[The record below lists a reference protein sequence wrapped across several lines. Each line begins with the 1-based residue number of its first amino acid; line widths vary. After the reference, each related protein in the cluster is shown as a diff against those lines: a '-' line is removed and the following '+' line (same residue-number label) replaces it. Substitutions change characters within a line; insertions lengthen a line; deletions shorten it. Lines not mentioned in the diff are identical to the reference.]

1 MDGLELAIAML
12 ILCSGPIL
20 FGLHSLWEI
29 RKEKRKTELE
39 ERQEQER
46 KASCAH
52 SHGYLTIKV
61 FGHPDLKECVDCGRI
76 FELDGTEVDLD
87 YLEDFIE
94 NTDRWIENSDGG
106 RELKI
111 YLTRE
116 QFRKIYRISMERK
129 MTMDDMIGEL
139 IDGLKK

>member
-20 FGLHSLWEI
+20 FGLYSLWEI

-39 ERQEQER
+39 ERQELER

-52 SHGYLTIKV
+52 SHGYLTVKV

-94 NTDRWIENSDGG
+94 NTDRRIENSDGG

-129 MTMDDMIGEL
+129 ITMDDMIGKL
-139 IDGLKK
+139 IDGLK

>member
-1 MDGLELAIAML
+1 MDGLELARAML

-20 FGLHSLWEI
+20 FGLYSLWEI

-39 ERQEQER
+39 ERQEQES

-52 SHGYLTIKV
+52 SHGVKV
-61 FGHPDLKECVDCGRI
+61 FGHPDLKECVDCSRI
-76 FELDGTEVDLD
+76 FELDGTVVDLD

-129 MTMDDMIGEL
+129 MTMDDMIGKL
-139 IDGLKK
+139 IDGLK

>member
-1 MDGLELAIAML
+1 MIESLYFTAAFLVIVVVIAILACYMDRRNEKADKAERRRIAE
-12 ILCSGPIL
+12 C
-20 FGLHSLWEI
+20 
-29 RKEKRKTELE
+29 T
-39 ERQEQER
+39 
-46 KASCAH
+46 H
-52 SHGYLTIKV
+52 SHGFLTVKV
-61 FGHPDLKECVDCGRI
+61 FGHPDLKKCVDCGRI

-129 MTMDDMIGEL
+129 ITMDDMIGKL
-139 IDGLKK
+139 IDGLK

>member
-1 MDGLELAIAML
+1 MIESLYFTAGFLVIVVVIAILACYMDRRNEKADKAERRRIAE
-12 ILCSGPIL
+12 C
-20 FGLHSLWEI
+20 
-29 RKEKRKTELE
+29 T
-39 ERQEQER
+39 
-46 KASCAH
+46 H
-52 SHGYLTIKV
+52 SHGFLTVKV
-61 FGHPDLKECVDCGRI
+61 FGYPDLKKCVDCGRI

-129 MTMDDMIGEL
+129 MTMDDMIGKL
-139 IDGLKK
+139 IDGLK

>member
-46 KASCAH
+46 KASGAH
-52 SHGYLTIKV
+52 SHGYLTVKV

-94 NTDRWIENSDGG
+94 NTDRWIENSDGE

-129 MTMDDMIGEL
+129 MTMDDMIGKL
-139 IDGLKK
+139 IDGLK